1 VSKYMV
7 FHNTTSAMRT
17 QLAQIP
23 PEQSHSAA
31 GGTIST
37 RRLLEIPGR

>member
-1 VSKYMV
+1 MSNYMV

-17 QLAQIP
+17 QLAQIM